1 MSAATTIQNPRAA
14 FSLDGQK
21 ERRKTWRI
29 RTPALVRIRRVGAG
43 HDEDLTSVVD
53 NLSAGGFYV
62 RLRQGVEPGERLS
75 VLIRFAAERG
85 EAEGSSEVRIAVRG
99 RALRVENLGAGA
111 YGVAV
116 RIGRYK
122 FL

>member
-1 MSAATTIQNPRAA
+1 MSAATSIQNPRAP
-14 FSLDGQK
+14 FSLERPK
-21 ERRKTWRI
+21 ERRKTGRI
-29 RTPALVRIRRVGAG
+29 QTPALVRIRKVGAR
-43 HDEDLTSVVD
+43 HDNDLTSVVD

-85 EAEGSSEVRIAVRG
+85 EADGSSEVRIAVRG
-99 RALRVENLGAGA
+99 RVLRVENLGAGA

>member
-1 MSAATTIQNPRAA
+1 MSAATTIQNPLAP
-14 FSLDGQK
+14 FSVDRPK
-21 ERRKTWRI
+21 ERRRTGRI
-29 RTPALVRIRRVGAG
+29 RTPALVRIRKVGAG
-43 HDEDLTSVVD
+43 HDADLTCVID
-53 NLSAGGFYV
+53 NLGAGGFYV

-75 VLIRFAAERG
+75 ALIRFAAERG
-85 EAEGSSEVRIAVRG
+85 EADGSAEVRIAVRG
-99 RALRVENLGAGA
+99 RVLRVENLGAGA